1 MIISTNTSVSQK
13 ILRENKFSVNLG
25 ISLGNCT
32 GYAEVGFTGDGGAYK
47 FVFTSGKIFDNDGR
61 YFSSYLPNESKNIET
76 NFSGT
81 VYDYSIDNFKIL
93 KSGSKQDFYVD
104 KFYIDTVG
112 VELDIS
118 IEAKSKKPTL
128 SLSVPESFVS
138 GSYITGYLVTNSV
151 SGFNLLSGYFEPF
164 SSFSFV
170 NLPTGTVSI
179 SSPRLILM
187 SEKSLTLDKLASQ
200 IFFNTSAG
208 NYSIQFSINNIQ
220 NSYLNYVLKTVEG
233 SDFLDNLTALPLS
246 TSNLKIGGVILNY
259 SYQTNSTSLIPTS
272 FPIDISLSY
281 YSGVTGYYGL
291 ITDTQVVSG
300 GNGYLSVPTVTF
312 SGGGGVLASGNAILG
327 STSLDYDSVVGVEM
341 TSFGSGYTSSPTI
354 IFSGGTGIINNKLPT
369 IASGSGL
376 MTFYTKSFTGS
387 FDLLTGEW
395 PSVNSYFENSYISG
409 AKYVK
414 TGHSITKNSLI
425 NTQINYITSF
435 DNDPLVAKLV
445 ISGINNNIIERY
457 ITGVK

>member
-1 MIISTNTSVSQK
+1 MIISTNTSISQK

-25 ISLGNCT
+25 ISLDNCT
-32 GYAEVGFTGDGGAYK
+32 GYAEIGFTGDGGAYK

-61 YFSSYLPNESKNIET
+61 YFSSYLPNELKNIET

-81 VYDYSIDNFKIL
+81 IYDYSINGFKIL
-93 KSGSKQDFYVD
+93 KSGSKQDFYAD

-128 SLSVPESFVS
+128 SLSIPDSFVS
-138 GSYITGYLVTNSV
+138 ESYLTGYLVTDSA
-151 SGFNLLSGYFEPF
+151 SGINLFSGYFKPS
-164 SSFSFV
+164 SSFSFSG
-170 NLPTGTVSI
+170 NITGEVS
-179 SSPRLILM
+179 SNFPRLVFI
-187 SEKSLTLDKLASQ
+187 SENSSSLGNFTSQ
-200 IFFNTSAG
+200 FFLETSAG
-208 NYSIQFSINNIQ
+208 NYSIPFSVNEIQ
-220 NSYLNYVLKTVEG
+220 NPYLSYVFEIVGGSDSLDDFTISSLETTTLKMGGIVLNYG
-233 SDFLDNLTALPLS
+233 
-246 TSNLKIGGVILNY
+246 
-259 SYQTNSTSLIPTS
+259 YQTNSIELTPTS
-272 FPIDISLSY
+272 FPINVSLSY
-281 YSGVTGYYGL
+281 YSGITGYYGFATG
-291 ITDTQVVSG
+291 IQINSG
-300 GNGYLSVPTVTF
+300 GNGYLSVPMVIF
-312 SGGGGVLASGNAILG
+312 SGGGGVSASGNAILG
-327 STSLDYDSVVGVEM
+327 STSLDYDSVVGIEM

-395 PSVNSYFENSYISG
+395 PSANSYFENSYISG
-409 AKYVK
+409 TKYVK
-414 TGHSITKNSLI
+414 TGHLITKNSLI

-445 ISGINNNIIERY
+445 ISGINNNII
-457 ITGVK
+457 

>member
-25 ISLGNCT
+25 VSLNNCT

-47 FVFTSGKIFDNDGR
+47 FVFASGKIFDNDGR
-61 YFSSYLPNESKNIET
+61 YFSSYLPNELKNIET

-112 VELDIS
+112 VELDVS

-128 SLSVPESFVS
+128 SLSVPDSFAS
-138 GSYITGYLVTNSV
+138 GSYLTGYLVTNSV
-151 SGFNLLSGYFEPF
+151 SGFSLFSGYFEPF

-170 NLPTGTVSI
+170 NLPTGIISA
-179 SSPRLILM
+179 SSPGLVLM
-187 SEKSLTLDKLASQ
+187 NEASPLLGKAKSQ
-200 IFFNTSAG
+200 VFFETSAG
-208 NYSIQFSINNIQ
+208 NYSTTLSVDKIEGP
-220 NSYLNYVLKTVEG
+220 YLNYIFKIINSLNVLDDLSVPR
-233 SDFLDNLTALPLS
+233 SSINSRRTA
-246 TSNLKIGGVILNY
+246 GVILDY
-259 SYQTNSTSLIPTS
+259 GYQTNSTSLIPLT
-272 FPIDISLSY
+272 FPLDISLSY

-291 ITDTQVVSG
+291 ITDAQISSG
-300 GNGYLSVPTVTF
+300 GNGYLSVPTVMF
-312 SGGGGVLASGNAILG
+312 SGGGGVSASGNAILG
-327 STSLDYDSVVGVEM
+327 STSLDYDSVVGIEM
-341 TSFGSGYTSSPTI
+341 TSFGSGYTSSPII

-376 MTFYTKSFTGS
+376 MTFYVKSFTGS

-395 PSVNSYFENSYISG
+395 PSANSYFENSYISG
-409 AKYVK
+409 TKYVK
-414 TGHSITKNSLI
+414 TGHLITKNSLI

-445 ISGINNNIIERY
+445 ISGINNNIIEKY
-457 ITGVK
+457 ITGIK